1 MTVQRAGGYIV
12 LALMVA
18 GALGWVI
25 FTVSTGR
32 RGAGSEVELAAN
44 RKQYLSDEE
53 LETTKLDRSLL
64 AAVGLF
70 FLISLALPFY
80 WLAEGGRQAGAV
92 KAQHEKFVRAGEAL
106 YTTGAQCVACHG
118 PQGTGGVASLI
129 LNDEEGRFIDRVT
142 WNAPALN
149 TVLWRFSE
157 DEVRYIL
164 NYGRPGSPMQP
175 WGVAGGGPYNSQQ
188 IDQIIDYLWSIQLPE
203 EKMRTEVD
211 DAVKAVD
218 EDLYNKMV
226 AVREENDEKAKQLT
240 EESGQEKTVLDIP
253 GNDLAR
259 LDQQSELWLG
269 EILFSLKAPGAGAYN
284 CSRCHIP
291 GAAYGKGNA
300 PFNDENPPAKD
311 RVDNGG
317 ITAMGPNLAGI
328 EDGSTALQHFN
339 LVMQGTQDGKQYF
352 SRRIG
357 SGKMPGFG
365 VNPSAGL
372 TDVPQ
377 LGLGGEY
384 TPEQVWAVVAY
395 ERSLS
400 SLTTT
405 TSTPTA
411 EAPTTT
417 VVGAA
422 GNTNPDAGAVEPAAA
437 ANTAT
442 TVPGGAADAATTDPT
457 ATTSAVTTTSTAAQ
471 EN

>member
-92 KAQHEKFVRAGEAL
+92 KAQHEKFVRAGETL

-118 PQGTGGVASLI
+118 PAGHRRRGDRWSSTTKRVGSSTGC
-129 LNDEEGRFIDRVT
+129 T

-218 EDLYNKMV
+218 EDLYDKMV

-300 PFNDENPPAKD
+300 PFNDENPPAKGPCRQRRHHRHGSEPGGD
-311 RVDNGG
+311 RGRLHG
-317 ITAMGPNLAGI
+317 AA
-328 EDGSTALQHFN
+328 ALQLGDAGHTGRQAV
-339 LVMQGTQDGKQYF
+339 LLPSYRLGQDARVRCEPE
-352 SRRIG
+352 RR
-357 SGKMPGFG
+357 
-365 VNPSAGL
+365 
-372 TDVPQ
+372 
-377 LGLGGEY
+377 
-384 TPEQVWAVVAY
+384 AY
-395 ERSLS
+395 RR
-400 SLTTT
+400 
-405 TSTPTA
+405 
-411 EAPTTT
+411 APTRPGRR
-417 VVGAA
+417 VHPGAGVG
-422 GNTNPDAGAVEPAAA
+422 GRRL
-437 ANTAT
+437 
-442 TVPGGAADAATTDPT
+442 
-457 ATTSAVTTTSTAAQ
+457 
-471 EN
+471 